1 MHRAPA
7 HPLTLQP
14 STTRAPSDAA
24 TATFPAAAAAA
35 AGLSVAFRGDIDRSA
50 GSAPP
55 CLDRPASPAIVFPA
69 NRGRRRC
76 AEVWF
81 GPQQARVAHPGKL
94 VADRLCYVNPL
105 VSGAARG
112 GEASPLWVD
121 VQKLCVLSL
130 SWNFF
135 VSLIVINCNYRQ
147 PDVI

>member
-24 TATFPAAAAAA
+24 TGTFPAAAAAAA

-94 VADRLCYVNPL
+94 VHDRLCYVNPL

-112 GEASPLWVD
+112 GSFPPMGGRP
-121 VQKLCVLSL
+121 K
-130 SWNFF
+130 
-135 VSLIVINCNYRQ
+135 IM
-147 PDVI
+147 

>member
-24 TATFPAAAAAA
+24 TATFPAAAAA

-94 VADRLCYVNPL
+94 VDDRLCYVNPL

-112 GEASPLWVD
+112 EASPLWVD
-121 VQKLCVLSL
+121 VQKLCNVRA
-130 SWNFF
+130 F
-135 VSLIVINCNYRQ
+135 IVMELLRITNCN
-147 PDVI
+147 